1 MTNTAF
7 KKPEAIVFVAAF
19 SAFLATFNETF
30 LNVGFS
36 PIMSHF
42 GVNVPTVQWLA
53 AAYMLGAAVMVPVSA
68 FLYRSIPTKPL
79 YLVTVGFL
87 IVGSVIG
94 ALAPTFTILLI
105 GRIVQAI
112 GTGMLIPIGMNITL
126 EVAPKRKLGTYMGIM
141 GAMTTLGPSSSVIIA
156 GLLLNFF
163 RWQSLLWVYAGLTT
177 ICFICGAVMLSNIA
191 HLTKP
196 KLDVASPILI
206 GVALIGILYGVST
219 VFSGNVTLAIIA
231 AVVGVVFLVIFIK
244 RQTKLEEPLI
254 NLKPLTVKPFAI
266 GVVINMLSLIVIFAM
281 NIVMPLFMQ
290 GVMGKSALNASL
302 TLFPAILLSCVI
314 SPIAGKVYDK
324 HGAKVLLPLGFALIA
339 AFTFVL
345 TIGKDMDSLII
356 MAILYIPVICGSALI
371 IGPVQS
377 VALSHLTHEQN
388 PHGVTV
394 MSTGF
399 QIAGCIGSS
408 LFTGVYSMCA
418 AAGSPSAGFNASGI
432 LAAALAII
440 GVVLSIIINRYSA
453 KAHIEKKEKSLEA
466 TGIATVMKKDV
477 FSVSV
482 HATVLDALK
491 CMTEKK
497 TGGLP
502 ILADDGHVAG
512 FISDGDIVRFM
523 LDADRESSNF
533 AHMYPLWHDIK
544 ALDEQMSELEKYNV
558 MELANRKVI
567 AVNITDDVR
576 TLFKI
581 LSDKKI
587 KKVPVLNNGIIV
599 GTASRSDLLRKMVSQ
614 SPVVSQ

>member
-1 MTNTAF
+1 
-7 KKPEAIVFVAAF
+7 
-19 SAFLATFNETF
+19 
-30 LNVGFS
+30 
-36 PIMSHF
+36 
-42 GVNVPTVQWLA
+42 
-53 AAYMLGAAVMVPVSA
+53 
-68 FLYRSIPTKPL
+68 
-79 YLVTVGFL
+79 
-87 IVGSVIG
+87 
-94 ALAPTFTILLI
+94 
-105 GRIVQAI
+105 
-112 GTGMLIPIGMNITL
+112 
-126 EVAPKRKLGTYMGIM
+126 
-141 GAMTTLGPSSSVIIA
+141 
-156 GLLLNFF
+156 
-163 RWQSLLWVYAGLTT
+163 
-177 ICFICGAVMLSNIA
+177 
-191 HLTKP
+191 
-196 KLDVASPILI
+196 
-206 GVALIGILYGVST
+206 
-219 VFSGNVTLAIIA
+219 
-231 AVVGVVFLVIFIK
+231 
-244 RQTKLEEPLI
+244 
-254 NLKPLTVKPFAI
+254 
-266 GVVINMLSLIVIFAM
+266 
-281 NIVMPLFMQ
+281 
-290 GVMGKSALNASL
+290 
-302 TLFPAILLSCVI
+302 
-314 SPIAGKVYDK
+314 
-324 HGAKVLLPLGFALIA
+324 
-339 AFTFVL
+339 
-345 TIGKDMDSLII
+345 